1 MEGFKYEITV
11 AVLLS
16 KEKGNGEIEYS
27 SVYFNYMTKT
37 VINSK
42 FSFDK
47 FFEEILYRIDN

>member
-42 FSFDK
+42 FSLDK
-47 FFEEILYRIDN
+47 SFEEILYRIDN